1 MKFSEL
7 IDHCNECVKSFN
19 PVYNTIDSHSDNFLA
34 GLKDPYEKVFV
45 KQIFYGCI
53 RYEEFLRVFV
63 KIFIEKHPVG
73 SNRNDMVLYMIFGYL
88 SFFRL
93 EELAIEDYRKLVLSQ
108 DSVKMH
114 TFLQFVF
121 NADGLRDHV
130 RAAWMELYDF
140 SYIDDKIIGGIEK
153 NLPNVQ
159 EILRYVE
166 RKATGKVAASQSQGG
181 ASVGNISDT

>member
-19 PVYNTIDSHSDNFLA
+19 SVYNTIDSHSDNFLA

-53 RYEEFLRVFV
+53 RYEEFLRTFV

-73 SNRNDMVLYMIFGYL
+73 SNRNDTVIYMIFAYL

-93 EELAIEDYRKLVLSQ
+93 EELAIEDYRKLVLS
-108 DSVKMH
+108 
-114 TFLQFVF
+114 
-121 NADGLRDHV
+121 
-130 RAAWMELYDF
+130 
-140 SYIDDKIIGGIEK
+140 
-153 NLPNVQ
+153 
-159 EILRYVE
+159 
-166 RKATGKVAASQSQGG
+166 
-181 ASVGNISDT
+181 